1 MDNFFFVKNLPRV
14 RDVYTSGALE
24 VFKKFLRV
32 KKMSRVCVACEEIL
46 GKTASRA
53 CASRAYMARA
63 SRTRR
68 VRARAKRILGKTV
81 CAFFIFCV
89 RAYVTQIA

>member
-32 KKMSRVCVACEEIL
+32 KKMSRVCVACVRGRVL
-46 GKTASRA
+46 RVHVA
-53 CASRAYMARA
+53 CAGACEENFR
-63 SRTRR
+63 
-68 VRARAKRILGKTV
+68 KNCV
-81 CAFFIFCV
+81 CIYYPL
-89 RAYVTQIA
+89 AYVRKST